1 MLPGIHEPIA
11 QTNDQYPPSKG
22 KTEKF
27 KTCLEKRGRA
37 KKLKWFAGSCLLF
50 DTLCGPVFYFNGLE
64 LSISK
69 VFVKPFLFLF
79 FKKRDYTASE
89 TLSAFNSIY
98 IIPFFSLE
106 RLLLFPAHS
115 AQFSFLVISLLFCGL
130 EGLGFLGPEKR
141 MVGYGKAHLLFGW
154 F

>member
-1 MLPGIHEPIA
+1 MEWCFSLYSGNFALWAGILILLREKKKQCGSDGGGMLPGIHEPIA

-115 AQFSFLVISLLFCGL
+115 A
-130 EGLGFLGPEKR
+130 
-141 MVGYGKAHLLFGW
+141 
-154 F
+154 